1 LASAQHCRRELR
13 HDRSAARTRQA
24 KREASLVSAVA
35 EQPTTLIAAL
45 ARNALAHGDRIAIRE
60 RDHGIWQEQNWRA
73 LHGDVLAL
81 AAALESRGVAAGQ
94 AVTVIGDNRS
104 RLYTAM
110 LAIGTLRAF
119 PVPVFPDVP
128 PTELVQYTRHG
139 APDVA
144 FAEDQEQVDKLL
156 ELRTRI
162 GRPALII
169 YDDPRGIAAYA
180 APGLVA
186 CDSLLAAGRARLAA
200 EPGLAQNLTTRAQ
213 AGDIAVLLHSSG
225 TTGLPKGVPLT
236 HANVIAGVTN
246 AARGG
251 LFQPGE
257 EHYAYLPTA
266 WVGDFMFTLGAGVLL
281 HFCINI
287 PERQETVLHD
297 LREVAPTMYLA
308 APRAWDNMLTR
319 LQVGIAETTRLK
331 RWLYEYFTSRA
342 IALERK
348 KLAGAAPTVGERVTA
363 LAGEILVY
371 GPVKDFLGL
380 SRAQRVYTGG
390 EALGED
396 TFLLF
401 RALGIN
407 LKQYYGQTETAA
419 MSAVQGDG
427 DVKLHTVGKPLP
439 GVEMRIDD
447 SGEILVRSGS
457 VISAYFDAPEESARA
472 IVDGW
477 LHTGDAGY
485 FEPDGHLVVLG
496 RVSEVVRTSGGERYI
511 PNYIEN
517 RIKFSSFVRNVAVVG
532 ANRAY
537 LTAIACIDLE
547 AVGYWAEQRGISYT
561 SYAELSQAPEV
572 RALIAAEVRHVNALL
587 KPELRVRRLV
597 NLHKDFDPDDGEVT
611 RTRKLRRNVIEER
624 YAPLIEA
631 LYGSQSSVSIDAKIV
646 YENGQTGTLQRTL
659 NLTEVA

>member
-1 LASAQHCRRELR
+1 MNATV
-13 HDRSAARTRQA
+13 D
-24 KREASLVSAVA
+24 
-35 EQPTTLIAAL
+35 QPQTLIAAL
-45 ARNALAHGDRIAIRE
+45 ARNAGVHGDRIAIRE
-60 RDHGIWQEQNWRA
+60 RDHGIWQEQNWRE

-81 AAALESRGVAAGQ
+81 AAALEAHGVAAGQ

-110 LAIGTLRAF
+110 LAIGVLRAY

-128 PTELVQYTRHG
+128 PAELVQYTRHG

-156 ELRTRI
+156 DLRATI

-169 YDDPRGIAAYA
+169 YDDGRGIGGYD

-186 CDSLLAAGRARLAA
+186 CESLLIAGRARLAA
-200 EPGLAQNLTTRAQ
+200 EPALAQALASRAQ
-213 AGDIAVLLHSSG
+213 PGDIAVLLHSSG

-236 HANVIAGVTN
+236 HANVVAGIGN
-246 AARGG
+246 ATRGG
-251 LFQPGE
+251 FFLAGE

-281 HFCINI
+281 HFTINI

-319 LQVGIAETTRLK
+319 LQVGIAETTPLK
-331 RWLYEYFTSRA
+331 RALYNTFMPRA

-348 KLAGAAPTVGERVTA
+348 KLNGGVPTIGERLVA
-363 LAGEILVY
+363 IAGEIMVY
-371 GPVKDFLGL
+371 GPLKDYLGL
-380 SRAQRVYTGG
+380 SRAARAYTGG

-396 TFLLF
+396 TFVLF
-401 RALGIN
+401 RALGVN
-407 LKQYYGQTETAA
+407 LKQFYGQTETAA
-419 MSAVQGDG
+419 MSAAQSDG
-427 DVKLHTVGKPLP
+427 DIKVHTVGKPLP
-439 GVEMRIDD
+439 GVEMRIDE

-457 VISAYFDAPEESARA
+457 VIGAYFDAPEESARA

-496 RVSEVVRTSGGERYI
+496 RVSEVVRTGGGERYI
-511 PNYIEN
+511 PNFIEN
-517 RIKFSSFVRNVAVVG
+517 RIKFNPFVRNVAVVG
-532 ANRAY
+532 ATRPHLA
-537 LTAIACIDLE
+537 AIVCIDLE
-547 AVGYWAEQRGISYT
+547 AVGYWAEQRSISYT
-561 SYAELSQAPEV
+561 SYAELSQAKEV
-572 RALIAAEVRHVNALL
+572 QSLIADALRHVNGLL
-587 KPELRVRRLV
+587 KPELQIRRFV
-597 NLHKDFDPDDGEVT
+597 NLHKDFDADDGEVT

-624 YAPLIEA
+624 YAPLIDA
-631 LYGSQSSVSIDAKIV
+631 LYGTESSVSIEATIV
-646 YENGQTGTLQRTL
+646 YESGETGSLKRTL
-659 NLTEVA
+659 KLVEVA

>member
-1 LASAQHCRRELR
+1 MNE
-13 HDRSAARTRQA
+13 RTDEPTERTD
-24 KREASLVSAVA
+24 
-35 EQPTTLIAAL
+35 QPTTLVAAL
-45 ARNALAHGDRIAIRE
+45 ARNALVYGDRVAIRE
-60 RDHGIWQEQNWRA
+60 RDHGIWQEQNWRD
-73 LHGDVLAL
+73 LNGDVLAL
-81 AAALESRGVAAGQ
+81 AAALETRGVKAGQ

-110 LAIGTLRAF
+110 LAIGVLRAF

-128 PTELVQYTRHG
+128 PTELIQYAQHG

-156 ELRTRI
+156 ALRSQI

-169 YDDPRGIAAYA
+169 YDDPRGIIAYTE
-180 APGLVA
+180 PGLVA
-186 CDSLLAAGRARLAA
+186 CDDLMSAGRARLVA
-200 EPGLAQNLTTRAQ
+200 EPQLAGELAVRTQ

-246 AARGG
+246 ATRGG
-251 LFQPGE
+251 FFKPGE

-319 LQVGIAETTRLK
+319 LQVGIAETTPFK
-331 RWLYEYFTSRA
+331 RWLYHQFMPRA

-348 KLAGAAPTVGERVTA
+348 KLGGGVATIGERLTS
-363 LAGEILVY
+363 LAGEVLVY
-371 GPVKDFLGL
+371 GPLKDSLGM
-380 SRAQRVYTGG
+380 SRAARVYTGG

-396 TFLLF
+396 TFVLF

-407 LKQYYGQTETAA
+407 LKQFYGQTETAA
-419 MSAVQGDG
+419 MSAAQADG
-427 DVKLHTVGKPLP
+427 DVKVHTVGKPLP

-457 VISAYFDAPEESARA
+457 VISAYFDAPEASARA

-496 RVSEVVRTSGGERYI
+496 RVSEVMRTGGGERYI
-511 PNYIEN
+511 PNFIEN
-517 RIKFSSFVRNVAVVG
+517 RIKFSSFVRNVAVIG
-532 ANRAY
+532 ANRTH
-537 LTAIACIDLE
+537 LSAIVCIDFD

-561 SYAELSQAPEV
+561 SYAELSQASEV
-572 RALIAAEVRHVNALL
+572 QALVAGVLRHVNGLL
-587 KPELRVRRLV
+587 KPELQIRRFV

-611 RTRKLRRNVIEER
+611 RTRKLRRSVIEDR
-624 YAPLIEA
+624 YVTLIEA
-631 LYGSQSSVSIDAKIV
+631 LYEGVSNVSIDAKIV
-646 YENGQTGTLQRTL
+646 YESGATGYLKRTL
-659 NLTEVA
+659 NLIEVS

>member
-1 LASAQHCRRELR
+1 MN
-13 HDRSAARTRQA
+13 AAA
-24 KREASLVSAVA
+24 D
-35 EQPTTLIAAL
+35 QPQTLIAAL
-45 ARNALAHGDRIAIRE
+45 ARNADVHGDRVAVRE
-60 RDHGIWQEQNWRA
+60 RDHGIWQEQNWRE

-81 AAALESRGVAAGQ
+81 AAALESRGVAAGH

-104 RLYTAM
+104 RLYAAM
-110 LAIGTLRAF
+110 LAIGALRAY

-128 PTELVQYTRHG
+128 PAELVQYTRHG
-139 APDVA
+139 APDAA

-156 ELRTRI
+156 ELRARI

-169 YDDPRGIAAYA
+169 YDDGRGIAGYD

-186 CDSLLAAGRARLAA
+186 CESLLCAGRARLAA
-200 EPGLAQNLTTRAQ
+200 EPALAQDLAGRAQ
-213 AGDIAVLLHSSG
+213 PGDIAVLLHSSG

-236 HANVIAGVTN
+236 HANVVAGIGN
-246 AARGG
+246 ALRGG
-251 LFQPGE
+251 FFKPGE

-281 HFCINI
+281 HFTINI
-287 PERQETVLHD
+287 PERQETVMHD

-319 LQVGIAETTRLK
+319 LQVGIAESTPLK
-331 RWLYEYFTSRA
+331 RWCYDYFMPRA

-348 KLAGAAPTVGERVTA
+348 RLGGGAPSLGERLLA
-363 LAGEILVY
+363 IAGEILVY
-371 GPVKDFLGL
+371 GPLKDYLGL
-380 SRAQRVYTGG
+380 SRAARAYTGG

-396 TFLLF
+396 TFVLF

-407 LKQYYGQTETAA
+407 LKQFYGQTETAA
-419 MSAVQGDG
+419 MSAAQTDG
-427 DVKLHTVGKPLP
+427 DIKVHTVGKPLP

-457 VISAYFDAPEESARA
+457 VIGAYFDAPVDSARA

-517 RIKFSSFVRNVAVVG
+517 RIKFNPFVRNVAVVG
-532 ANRAY
+532 ANRPHLA
-537 LTAIACIDLE
+537 AIVCIDLE
-547 AVGYWAEQRGISYT
+547 AVGYWAEQRSISYT
-561 SYAELSQAPEV
+561 SYAELSQAPQV
-572 RALIAAEVRHVNALL
+572 QALIVDVLRHVNGML
-587 KPELRVRRLV
+587 KPELQIRRFV
-597 NLHKDFDPDDGEVT
+597 NLHKDFDADDGEVT

-624 YAPLIEA
+624 YAILVNA
-631 LYGSQSSVSIDAKIV
+631 LYGTQASIRIDAKIV
-646 YENGQTGTLQRTL
+646 YESGETGNLQRSL
-659 NLTEVA
+659 NLVEVS